1 MYQALES
8 DVQKP
13 NAQLWVTFYPGKLP
27 NEFRS
32 SQTGKPEFDL
42 VDFIRIAVPGDT
54 TNVVERPKR
63 DSDEYEW
70 PGQWNA
76 YKRATTYRPESGT
89 PVEDWPRLDVAT
101 VAKLKAL
108 EFHTVEQ
115 IAGASDAQIQKIGMG
130 CYELRLKAT
139 AYVEQAKDSALAQ
152 KQAEQLAQRDVEI
165 NDLKAANAGLA
176 QRLTQLEAMLSQ
188 PQTEEP
194 RRRVGRPSNAEL
206 AARAAE

>member
-8 DVQKP
+8 DVQRP
-13 NAQLWVTFYPGKLP
+13 NTQLWVTFYPGKIP

-32 SQTGKPEFDL
+32 GQTGKPEFDL
-42 VDFIRIAVPGDT
+42 VDFVRIAVPGDP
-54 TNVVERPKR
+54 TNVIERPKR

-76 YKRATTYRPESGT
+76 YKRATTYRPENGT

-130 CYELRLKAT
+130 CYELRTKAM
-139 AYVEQAKDSALAQ
+139 AYIEQAKDTALAQ
-152 KQAEQLAQRDVEI
+152 KQAEELKLREMEI

-176 QRLTQLEAMLSQ
+176 QRMAQLEAMLGDA
-188 PQTEEP
+188 PAKRP
-194 RRRVGRPSNAEL
+194 VGRPPKQQE
-206 AARAAE
+206 AA